1 MGCTR
6 VRKKCVWLLLLNVL
20 FLLLASRGSCSF
32 LSGLY
37 LQGKSVSFALTLCCQ
52 SIVQFRVSWSAPAP
66 VSALFR
72 IIGNCAWNEQ
82 CWKGAFR
89 FLVVTVVCSLVCLTA
104 VLIRHILRMKLT
116 STEIISSALAIFCPP
131 VFTLKVSF
139 KICWH
144 KNPLFLYLWKL
155 CKYNKLSIL

>member
-1 MGCTR
+1 MNLHLNCSFFFFFNYYYLFLILDDVNIVRLGCTR
-6 VRKKCVWLLLLNVL
+6 VRKKCMWLLLLNVL

-89 FLVVTVVCSLVCLTA
+89 FLVVLF
-104 VLIRHILRMKLT
+104 
-116 STEIISSALAIFCPP
+116 ALWSVWQQFWFGIF
-131 VFTLKVSF
+131 
-139 KICWH
+139 
-144 KNPLFLYLWKL
+144 
-155 CKYNKLSIL
+155 